1 MIQPR
6 ISIIVPIY
14 KVEAYLVQ
22 CVESIRDQT
31 IHDIEII
38 LVDDGSPDRC
48 GLMCDEYAQK
58 DSRIRVVHKENGGL
72 SSARNAGIKVASGEY
87 IGFVDSDDYIAK
99 DMFEKLY
106 DACLRSNTLISAC
119 NYFYV
124 FDEKI
129 SFKEESEKLFV
140 MSNEEFFKK
149 ILTEDGRIEMVAWN
163 KLYHKSVFEKMDE
176 VFPEGKLFEDLG
188 SMYKFVFSVKKIAYI
203 DKGMYYYRR
212 FRPGAITAT
221 TYSTREVDRIEM
233 GNHMTEYVRE
243 KAPGIYQDALAFKFV
258 NSYLSCVNSMAV
270 NNFCDEKIYGYIR
283 NDLRKNKKLI
293 VTSSLPLW
301 KKIQLFVCCM
311 NFKAYCFLIRKL
323 RG

>member
-1 MIQPR
+1 MIEPK
-6 ISIIVPIY
+6 ISIIVPVY
-14 KVEAYLVQ
+14 KVENYLVQ
-22 CVESIRDQT
+22 CVESIRRQT

-38 LVDDGSPDRC
+38 LVDDGSPDQC
-48 GLMCDEYAQK
+48 GKICDTYEKK
-58 DSRIRVVHKENGGL
+58 DSRIKVIHKANGGL
-72 SSARNAGIKVASGEY
+72 SSARNVGIKAAAGEY
-87 IGFVDSDDYIAK
+87 IGFVDSDDYIAE

-106 DACLRSNTLISAC
+106 DACLDNNVLISAC

-129 SFKEESEKLFV
+129 SFVEESEKMSV
-140 MSNEEFFKK
+140 MSNEDFFKK

-203 DKGMYYYRR
+203 DKGMYFYRR

-221 TYSTREVDRIEM
+221 TYSSREIDRIKM
-233 GNHMTEYVRE
+233 GNNMTEYIMHN
-243 KAPGIYQDALAFKFV
+243 APGIYQEALAFKFV
-258 NSYLSCVNSMAV
+258 NSYLSCVNSMVV
-270 NNFCDEKIYGYIR
+270 NNVCDKKIYEYIR

-293 VTSSLPLW
+293 VKSFLPLW
-301 KKIQLFVCCM
+301 KKIQLFVCSM
-311 NFKAYCFLIRKL
+311 NFKVYCFLIRKL